1 VVTAAAG
8 GIAVTIFNF
17 VYVWLFGLNEVSPPK
32 KAEVKIEQ
40 ADAGPDAVADA

>member
-1 VVTAAAG
+1 
-8 GIAVTIFNF
+8 
-17 VYVWLFGLNEVSPPK
+17 VSPPK